1 MHIGV
6 SGGGAPLASPGRR
19 APDDFLGSVR
29 EVGGRVYERGV
40 LSPQLKKDGG
50 QIFCSR
56 LHDDL
61 PHHDASGEED
71 EVKRQLEKLRN
82 FFFASRDRSD
92 GTRIEVLRNEI
103 QQEFT
108 CRGQTLGELQNA
120 GITCRNNRF
129 LSEKCNSAQ

>member
-29 EVGGRVYERGV
+29 DVGGRVYERGV
-40 LSPQLKKDGG
+40 LSPQLEKDGG

-61 PHHDASGEED
+61 PHLDASVEED

-82 FFFASRDRSD
+82 FFSASRDGSD
-92 GTRIEVLRNEI
+92 GTRIEGLRYAI

-108 CRGQTLGELQNA
+108 LRVQTLDTLTNQ
-120 GITCRNNRF
+120 
-129 LSEKCNSAQ
+129 CNT

>member
-29 EVGGRVYERGV
+29 DVGGRVYERGV
-40 LSPQLKKDGG
+40 LSPQLKKNGG

-61 PHHDASGEED
+61 PHLDASGEED
-71 EVKRQLEKLRN
+71 EVKRQLEKFRN
-82 FFFASRDRSD
+82 YLCASRDGSD

-103 QQEFT
+103 EQEFT
-108 CRGQTLGELQNA
+108 CRVQTLADLQ
-120 GITCRNNRF
+120 
-129 LSEKCNSAQ
+129 K